1 MKTKEGN
8 NDVQNF
14 KDDIEKTGDFFS
26 SFTYFF
32 EVNSKIWEKK

>member
-1 MKTKEGN
+1 MFKILKTILK
-8 NDVQNF
+8 
-14 KDDIEKTGDFFS
+14 KTGDFFS